1 MADVMANHGCELD
14 YICNQLK
21 KKIKK
26 LGKPVWDFLYYHLS
40 WEDLTPSQT
49 LLPDSI
55 PHKRS

>member
-1 MADVMANHGCELD
+1 MANHGCELD
-14 YICNQLK
+14 YICNQL